1 MTYYVM
7 IENDKINGKGQCP
20 CEGDGIQCIEVTE
33 DVYNNLDQYIWNDD
47 KLEKNP
53 NYEQEHYEKLKE
65 EARQNREDAYVAEVD
80 KITNHILRLRDKE
93 QTPEIIAE
101 IEELINE
108 RDAKYEEVKAR
119 YPYPEE
125 LQ

>member
-33 DVYNNLDQYIWNDD
+33 DVYNNLDQYIWNDN
-47 KLEKNP
+47 KLEKNS
-53 NYEQEHYEKLKE
+53 NYEQENYEKLKE

-101 IEELINE
+101 IEELIKE

-125 LQ
+125 L